1 MPPSGSLIGRLQLC
15 GKNNVKN
22 SGLTQSLADF
32 FGPLPEPAILFVIDA
47 LLVVVGLAILV
58 FAVIRYVRVGGGGL
72 LVGAPDRP
80 NTLWPEYI
88 ALPALVFFVLA
99 MGIGALLA
107 EIPEDR
113 LPLELG
119 ELLSGS
125 TSALLAGLAC
135 VVLAARTF
143 EKRAAGFLF
152 GDGRVAG
159 HAFLGLLALLAAL
172 PLCFGAMELSSL
184 LIYFFNP
191 DYTLP
196 QHDVLVLLD
205 QPGLPGWVPAALWL
219 CAVVIAPVAEELFFR
234 GVCQTALNHV
244 FRRRWLSTVL
254 VGSAFGLAHMEQPH
268 VVAPLIVLGVI
279 LGYVYE
285 RTGSLVAPITM
296 HLLFNLKTMIFATI
310 ANADIPCP

>member
-1 MPPSGSLIGRLQLC
+1 MLGFF
-15 GKNNVKN
+15 
-22 SGLTQSLADF
+22 TQSLTDL

-47 LLVVVGLAILV
+47 GLVVLGLAILI
-58 FAVIRYVRVGGGGL
+58 FAVIRYVSGGCGEL
-72 LVGAPDRP
+72 LAGAPDRP

-99 MGIGALLA
+99 SGLGALLA

-113 LPLELG
+113 LPAKLG
-119 ELLSGS
+119 ELLGGS
-125 TSALLAGLAC
+125 ASSLLAGIAC
-135 VVLAARTF
+135 IVLATRTF

-152 GDGRVAG
+152 GGGGVGG
-159 HAFLGLLALLAAL
+159 HALLGLLALLVAL
-172 PLCFGAMELSSL
+172 PLCFGAMTLSSYV
-184 LIYFFNP
+184 IHVFYP
-191 DYTLP
+191 DYILP

-205 QPGLPGWVPAALWL
+205 QPEMPGWVPAVLWL
-219 CAVVIAPVAEELFFR
+219 SAVVIAPVAEELFFR

-244 FRRRWLSTVL
+244 FRRRWLSTVI
-254 VGSAFGLAHMEQPH
+254 VGLAFGLAHFPQPH
-268 VVAPLIVLGVI
+268 VVAPLIVLGLI

-310 ANADIPCP
+310 ANGM

>member
-1 MPPSGSLIGRLQLC
+1 MVDFLRQF
-15 GKNNVKN
+15 
-22 SGLTQSLADF
+22 LTEL
-32 FGPLPEPAILFVIDA
+32 FGPLPEPAILFLIDG
-47 LLVVVGLAILV
+47 LFVVVGLAILV
-58 FAVIRYVRVGGGGL
+58 IAVARYARAGSGGL
-72 LVGAPDRP
+72 LAGAPDRP

-88 ALPALVFFVLA
+88 ALPVLIFFVLA

-107 EIPEDR
+107 QIPEDR
-113 LPLELG
+113 LPVKLG
-119 ELLSGS
+119 EMFVGS
-125 TSALLAGLAC
+125 AASLLAGLAC
-135 VVLAARTF
+135 VFLAARTF

-159 HAFLGLLALLAAL
+159 HALFGLGALLVAL
-172 PLCFGAMELSSL
+172 PLCFGALTLSSMV
-184 LIYFFNP
+184 IHFFDP
-191 DYTLP
+191 EYALP

-205 QPGLPGWVPAALWL
+205 QPDLPGWVPGALWL
-219 CAVVIAPVAEELFFR
+219 CAVVIAPVAEEVFFR

-310 ANADIPCP
+310 ANEHFAG

>member
-1 MPPSGSLIGRLQLC
+1 M
-15 GKNNVKN
+15 VDF
-22 SGLTQSLADF
+22 LTQSLADL
-32 FGPLPEPAILFVIDA
+32 FGPLPQPAILFVIDA
-47 LLVVVGLAILV
+47 LLVVGGLAILV
-58 FAVIRYVRVGGGGL
+58 FAVIRYIRAGGGGL
-72 LVGAPDRP
+72 LAGAPDRP

-88 ALPALVFFVLA
+88 ALPVLVFFVLA
-99 MGIGALLA
+99 MGVGALLA

-113 LPLELG
+113 LPRKLG
-119 ELLSGS
+119 ELLVSS
-125 TSALLAGLAC
+125 TSQLFAGLAC
-135 VVLAARTF
+135 VFLAARTF
-143 EKRAAGFLF
+143 EKRSAGFLF
-152 GDGRVAG
+152 GDGWVAG
-159 HAFLGLLALLAAL
+159 HALLGLLALLAAF
-172 PLCFGAMELSSL
+172 PLCLGAMKLSTVV
-184 LIYFFNP
+184 IRFFRP
-191 DYTLP
+191 DYALP

-205 QPGLPGWVPAALWL
+205 QPELPGWVPAALWL

-254 VGSAFGLAHMEQPH
+254 VGAAFGLAHLQQPQ

-310 ANADIPCP
+310 ANADVP

>member
-1 MPPSGSLIGRLQLC
+1 MR
-15 GKNNVKN
+15 N
-22 SGLTQSLADF
+22 SGLTQFLADF
-32 FGPLPEPAILFVIDA
+32 FGPLPEPASLFVIDA

-58 FAVIRYVRVGGGGL
+58 VAVIRYVRAGGGGL
-72 LVGAPDRP
+72 LAGAPDRP
-80 NTLWPEYI
+80 NALWPEYI
-88 ALPALVFFVLA
+88 ALPALVFFLLA

-113 LPLELG
+113 LPVKLG
-119 ELLSGS
+119 ELLVGS
-125 TSALLAGLAC
+125 SSQLLAGLAC
-135 VVLAARTF
+135 VFLAARTF
-143 EKRAAGFLF
+143 EKSAAGFLF
-152 GDGRVAG
+152 GEGRFAG
-159 HAFLGLLALLAAL
+159 NALLGLLGLLAAF

-184 LIYFFNP
+184 VIYFFKP
-191 DYTLP
+191 DYPLP

-205 QPGLPGWVPAALWL
+205 QPGLPGWVPGALWL
-219 CAVVIAPVAEELFFR
+219 CAVVIAPVAEEVFFR

-254 VGSAFGLAHMEQPH
+254 VGSAFGLAHFSQPQ

-310 ANADIPCP
+310 VNGHTAG

>member
-1 MPPSGSLIGRLQLC
+1 M
-15 GKNNVKN
+15 VDF
-22 SGLTQSLADF
+22 LTTFLADL

-58 FAVIRYVRVGGGGL
+58 FAVIRYVRAGGGGL
-72 LVGAPDRP
+72 LAGAPDRP

-107 EIPEDR
+107 EVPEDR

-119 ELLSGS
+119 ELLVGS
-125 TSALLAGLAC
+125 TAQLLAGLAC
-135 VVLAARTF
+135 VFLAARTF
-143 EKRAAGFLF
+143 EKRSAGFLF
-152 GDGRVAG
+152 GDGRVGGPAL
-159 HAFLGLLALLAAL
+159 LGLLALLVAL

-184 LIYFFNP
+184 VIYFFNP

-205 QPGLPGWVPAALWL
+205 RPDLPGWVPAALWL

-254 VGSAFGLAHMEQPH
+254 VGSAFGLAHMDQPQ

-296 HLLFNLKTMIFATI
+296 HLLFNLKTMTFATI
-310 ANADIPCP
+310 ANAHFP

>member
-1 MPPSGSLIGRLQLC
+1 MS
-15 GKNNVKN
+15 N
-22 SGLTQSLADF
+22 SGLTQSLADL
-32 FGPLPEPAILFVIDA
+32 FGPLPEPAILFVIDI
-47 LLVVVGLAILV
+47 LLFVVGLAILV
-58 FAVIRYVRVGGGGL
+58 FAVIRYVRSGCGGL
-72 LVGAPDRP
+72 LASAPDRP

-88 ALPALVFFVLA
+88 ALPVLVFFVLA

-107 EIPEDR
+107 EIPEER
-113 LPLELG
+113 LPLELR
-119 ELLSGS
+119 ELLVGS
-125 TSALLAGLAC
+125 TSQLLAGLAC
-135 VVLAARTF
+135 VFLAARTF
-143 EKRAAGFLF
+143 EKHAAGFLF

-159 HAFLGLLALLAAL
+159 HALLGLRALLVAL
-172 PLCFGAMELSSL
+172 PLCFGAMQLSSL
-184 LIYFFNP
+184 VIYFFNP

-205 QPGLPGWVPAALWL
+205 QPGLPGWVPGALWL
-219 CAVVIAPVAEELFFR
+219 CAVVIAPLAEEVFFR

-254 VGSAFGLAHMEQPH
+254 VGSAFGLAHMEQPQ

-310 ANADIPCP
+310 ANDYAPG

>member
-1 MPPSGSLIGRLQLC
+1 
-15 GKNNVKN
+15 
-22 SGLTQSLADF
+22 
-32 FGPLPEPAILFVIDA
+32 
-47 LLVVVGLAILV
+47 
-58 FAVIRYVRVGGGGL
+58 
-72 LVGAPDRP
+72 
-80 NTLWPEYI
+80 
-88 ALPALVFFVLA
+88 

-119 ELLSGS
+119 ELLSGTS
-125 TSALLAGLAC
+125 SALLAGLAC
-135 VVLAARTF
+135 VFLAARTF

-159 HAFLGLLALLAAL
+159 HALLGLLALLAAF

-184 LIYFFNP
+184 VIYFFNP

-205 QPGLPGWVPAALWL
+205 QPDLPGWVPGALWL

-254 VGSAFGLAHMEQPH
+254 VGSAFGLAHLQQPH

-285 RTGSLVAPITM
+285 RTGSLVAPITL
-296 HLLFNLKTMIFATI
+296 HLLFNFKTMLFSTI
-310 ANADIPCP
+310 MNADAL

>member
-1 MPPSGSLIGRLQLC
+1 MLDF
-15 GKNNVKN
+15 
-22 SGLTQSLADF
+22 LTQSLGDV
-32 FGPLPEPAILFVIDA
+32 FGPLPQPTILFVIDA

-58 FAVIRYVRVGGGGL
+58 LAVIRYVRAGGGGL
-72 LVGAPDRP
+72 LAGAPDRP
-80 NTLWPEYI
+80 NTLWPEYM
-88 ALPALVFFVLA
+88 ALPVLIFFVLA
-99 MGIGALLA
+99 MGIGTLLA
-107 EIPEDR
+107 RIFEER

-125 TSALLAGLAC
+125 SAQLLAGVAC
-135 VVLAARTF
+135 VFLAARTF
-143 EKRAAGFLF
+143 EKHVAGFLV
-152 GDGRVAG
+152 GDGPVGG
-159 HAFLGLLALLAAL
+159 HALFGLLALLVAL
-172 PLCFGAMELSSL
+172 PLCFGAMGLSSL
-184 LIYFFNP
+184 LIHFFNP

-205 QPGLPGWVPAALWL
+205 QPDLPGWVPAALWL

-244 FRRRWLSTVL
+244 FRRPWLSTVL
-254 VGSAFGLAHMEQPH
+254 VGSAFGLAHFPQPQ

-296 HLLFNLKTMIFATI
+296 HLLFNLKTMTFATI
-310 ANADIPCP
+310 ANQHVAG

>member
-1 MPPSGSLIGRLQLC
+1 M
-15 GKNNVKN
+15 VDF
-22 SGLTQSLADF
+22 LTTFLADV

-58 FAVIRYVRVGGGGL
+58 FAVIRYVRAGGGGL
-72 LVGAPDRP
+72 LAGAPDRP

-88 ALPALVFFVLA
+88 AMPALVFFVVA
-99 MGIGALLA
+99 TGIGALLA
-107 EIPEDR
+107 VVPEDR
-113 LPLELG
+113 LPKELRK
-119 ELLSGS
+119 LLLGS
-125 TSALLAGLAC
+125 SSQLLAGLAC
-135 VVLAARTF
+135 VFLAARTF
-143 EKRAAGFLF
+143 EKRSAGFLF
-152 GDGRVAG
+152 GDGRVGGPAL
-159 HAFLGLLALLAAL
+159 LGLLALLVAL

-184 LIYFFNP
+184 VIYFFNP

-205 QPGLPGWVPAALWL
+205 QPDLPGWVPAALWL

-254 VGSAFGLAHMEQPH
+254 VGAAFGLAHLQQPQ

-310 ANADIPCP
+310 ANADSP

>member
-1 MPPSGSLIGRLQLC
+1 M
-15 GKNNVKN
+15 KD
-22 SGLTQSLADF
+22 SGLTQSLVDL
-32 FGPLPEPAILFVIDA
+32 FGPLPEPAILFAIDA
-47 LLVVVGLAILV
+47 LIVVVGLAILV
-58 FAVIRYVRVGGGGL
+58 FAVVRYVRAGGGCL
-72 LVGAPDRP
+72 LAGAPDRP

-107 EIPEDR
+107 EIPEER
-113 LPLELG
+113 LPVELG
-119 ELLSGS
+119 ELLVGS
-125 TSALLAGLAC
+125 ASQLLAGLAC
-135 VVLAARTF
+135 VFLAARTF
-143 EKRAAGFLF
+143 EKRSAGFLF
-152 GDGRVAG
+152 GDGRFGG
-159 HAFLGLLALLAAL
+159 HALLGLLALLVAF
-172 PLCFGAMELSSL
+172 PLCFGALGLSSL
-184 LIYFFNP
+184 VIYFFTP

-205 QPGLPGWVPAALWL
+205 QPDSPSWVPAVLWL
-219 CAVVIAPVAEELFFR
+219 SAVVIAPVAEELFFR

-254 VGSAFGLAHMEQPH
+254 VGSAFGLAHMAQPH

-310 ANADIPCP
+310 VNAHIP